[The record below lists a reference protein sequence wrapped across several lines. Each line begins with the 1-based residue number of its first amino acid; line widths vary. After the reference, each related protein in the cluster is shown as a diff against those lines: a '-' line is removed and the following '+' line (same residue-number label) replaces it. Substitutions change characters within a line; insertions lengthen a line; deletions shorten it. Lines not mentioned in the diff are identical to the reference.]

1 MKKTKVF
8 QLGLRGIPDVQGGIE
23 KHVEQLA
30 PLLVNHGFD
39 VSVLA
44 RSSYQ
49 PKLDNDA
56 YKCVKVKKL
65 WNPKI
70 KGFEALIH
78 TFIGVCY
85 SIINRP
91 DILHIHAVGPSLF
104 APLARL
110 FGLKVVMTHHGP
122 DYDRQKW
129 GKFAKRILELGEDYG
144 VNYANEVIVISK
156 TISNLILDK
165 YSVESNL
172 IPNGVTPVE
181 PSSTLETLKKYNL
194 DAKKYILI
202 VSRLVPEKRH
212 LDLISAFEKAN
223 IPDWKLV
230 IVGSSDH
237 PDSYSEQIIAKGTEG
252 RNIITTGFLSGSPLT
267 ELFSHAGLFVL
278 PSSHEGLPI
287 AMLEAMSY
295 GLPVIAS
302 AIPANLEVDLVCGD
316 FFELGNVEQLESL
329 LKKYTSSELPTNKRE
344 EIVNSVIQK
353 YNWNAIAGATSD
365 VYHKLLSR
373 KSYKHRHQDVS

>member
-1 MKKTKVF
+1 MGTKVF

-78 TFIGVCY
+78 T
-85 SIINRP
+85 
-91 DILHIHAVGPSLF
+91 VGPSLF

-129 GKFAKRILELGEDYG
+129 GKFAKRILELGKDYG
-144 VNYANEVIVISK
+144 VNYANEV
-156 TISNLILDK
+156 
-165 YSVESNL
+165 
-172 IPNGVTPVE
+172 
-181 PSSTLETLKKYNL
+181 
-194 DAKKYILI
+194 
-202 VSRLVPEKRH
+202 
-212 LDLISAFEKAN
+212 
-223 IPDWKLV
+223 
-230 IVGSSDH
+230 
-237 PDSYSEQIIAKGTEG
+237 
-252 RNIITTGFLSGSPLT
+252 
-267 ELFSHAGLFVL
+267 
-278 PSSHEGLPI
+278 
-287 AMLEAMSY
+287 
-295 GLPVIAS
+295 
-302 AIPANLEVDLVCGD
+302 
-316 FFELGNVEQLESL
+316 
-329 LKKYTSSELPTNKRE
+329 
-344 EIVNSVIQK
+344 
-353 YNWNAIAGATSD
+353 
-365 VYHKLLSR
+365 
-373 KSYKHRHQDVS
+373 